1 MKRLRPKYSDEE
13 LSQIYATPHDHT
25 KWPDHIHRV
34 EETIRLSNQ
43 WLDIPEAFG
52 ADLSCGDGEIL
63 RRLNVMYRIYGD
75 YAPGYAYQGPIEK
88 SLEDLSYVDVFVL
101 CETLEHLNDPVG
113 VLKKI
118 RKKTDRL
125 ILSTPDTN
133 GDDNPEHYWSW
144 NRDDIGEMLEVVG
157 FRPSRFHAIH
167 YEELPDS
174 YTYQLW
180 LCN

>member
-13 LSQIYATPHDHT
+13 LAAIYATPHDHT
-25 KWPDHIHRV
+25 RWPDHVHRV
-34 EETIRLSNQ
+34 EETIRLSND
-43 WLDIPEAFG
+43 WLNVYEAFG

-88 SLEDLSYVDVFVL
+88 TLEDLSYVDVFVL

-125 ILSTPDTN
+125 ILSTPDTLD
-133 GDDNPEHYWSW
+133 DDNHEHYWSW
-144 NRDDIGEMLEVVG
+144 TRDDIAEILVIAG
-157 FRPSRFHAIH
+157 FRPDRYHSIRHPFMKNC
-167 YEELPDS
+167 

-180 LCN
+180 LTN